1 MTKKHTMKKT
11 YISPNAK
18 TFELHFE
25 GLIANSDKIDESN
38 AGRGFDERDASY
50 SNRRNSIW
58 GDE

>member
-1 MTKKHTMKKT
+1 MKKT

-18 TFELHFE
+18 TIELRFE
-25 GLIANSDKIDESN
+25 GLIAQSVGVKAGASLGNEYNSDDE
-38 AGRGFDERDASY
+38 SY